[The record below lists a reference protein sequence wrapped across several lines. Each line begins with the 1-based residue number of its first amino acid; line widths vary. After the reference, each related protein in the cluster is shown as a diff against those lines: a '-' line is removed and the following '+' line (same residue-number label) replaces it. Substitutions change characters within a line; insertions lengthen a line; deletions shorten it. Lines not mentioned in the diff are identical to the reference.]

1 MQIFSVD
8 RDGVVNATVS
18 LGKTNYR
25 YALDSILPLIDRFS
39 EQRDVQ
45 NHKFYERLRRDILRR
60 CLMPPITLA
69 FIDVGHENLDSVAK
83 VEDFLRDNIGQGFV
97 LDGIQRLSALRRA
110 SETADGKD
118 EFPEDQ
124 ALFVN
129 VIVCPSID
137 NLLYRMITLNNGQ
150 KPMTARHQVEIL
162 SSNAFVF
169 QDTNLS
175 LVTEKDKQRLRRGV
189 FKKADFELAY
199 MAFLSSSV
207 NVDSQKIIEQK
218 LDELLASKILERDPT
233 VVAVEFKDVI
243 ELIGRFS
250 HVPELDSWFKVVNNL
265 IGFCAAIRGSY
276 TSISAVEPGEFLA
289 FVGRL
294 DAAFRAFDVSRI
306 KLGRAR
312 RQSVAA
318 GVKRFDVLKDA
329 SVEILTEQLIDVLE
343 S

>member
-1 MQIFSVD
+1 MEIFSVD

-45 NHKFYERLRRDILRR
+45 NPKFYERLRRDILRR

-69 FIDVGHENLDSVAK
+69 FIEAEHEGLDSAAK
-83 VEDFLRDNIGQGFV
+83 VEAFVRDNIAEGFV

-110 SETADGKD
+110 SETTDSED
-118 EFPEDQ
+118 EFPADQ

-129 VIVCPSID
+129 IIVCPSID

-169 QDTNLS
+169 DDTNLS
-175 LVTEKDKQRLRRGV
+175 LVTEKDKLRLRRGV

-233 VVAVEFKDVI
+233 VAVVEFKDVI
-243 ELIGRFS
+243 ELIGRLS
-250 HVPELDSWFKVVNNL
+250 ASPQLDSWFKLVNNL
-265 IGFCAAIRGSY
+265 IGFCASIRDSY
-276 TSISAVEPGEFLA
+276 AHIAAASPEEFLE
-289 FVGRL
+289 FTTRFE
-294 DAAFRAFDVSRI
+294 AAFRAFDVSRI

-318 GVKRFDVLKDA
+318 LIKKFDLTKEA
-329 SVEILTEQLIDVLE
+329 SVESLTEDLIDVLE